1 MATFAGSQSMH
12 TVELGPEAH
21 QSGFMCADE
30 ANVLS
35 SPSGSG

>member
-1 MATFAGSQSMH
+1 MH

-21 QSGFMCADE
+21 QSGFIVFADE
-30 ANVLS
+30 ADVLS